1 MKSSRSALSRKRA
14 IMAPAMVRDQSSFSP
29 ETGLLYNECASRS
42 RPDDLGKIIRAAL
55 CGVHLDVDGYSMV

>member
-1 MKSSRSALSRKRA
+1 
-14 IMAPAMVRDQSSFSP
+14 MAPAMVRDQSSFSP